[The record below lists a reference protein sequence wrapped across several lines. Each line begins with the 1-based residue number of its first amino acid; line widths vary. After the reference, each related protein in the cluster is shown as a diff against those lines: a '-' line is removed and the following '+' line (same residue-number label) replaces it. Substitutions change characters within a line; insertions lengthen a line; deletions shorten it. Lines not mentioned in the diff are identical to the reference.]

1 MPIDYR
7 KALQRLRDRE
17 AVHAEQTVATEEVF
31 RG

>member
-7 KALQRLRDRE
+7 QALERLRERE
-17 AVHAEQTVATEEVF
+17 EAQTEYTPATEEVF

>member
-7 KALQRLRDRE
+7 KALARLR
-17 AVHAEQTVATEEVF
+17 EQRAAPGEYTPATEEVF